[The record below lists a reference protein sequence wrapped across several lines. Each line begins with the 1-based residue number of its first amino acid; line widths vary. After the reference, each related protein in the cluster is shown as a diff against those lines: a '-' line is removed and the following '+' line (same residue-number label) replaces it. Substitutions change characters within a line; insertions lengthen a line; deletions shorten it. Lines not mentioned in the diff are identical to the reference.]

1 MIVFTLSFVVHHAVF
16 QPDISIVGVHYQ
28 PRSCVV
34 LQQQLRQWSPS
45 NCRIS
50 TFLQSPRPRLRMLR
64 PLTSMS
70 LRQRLQKWHLP
81 RRNRNPSQRKNPIG
95 ITSLSVIISFPKRRL
110 KGTPF
115 PKRNRFGMILL
126 RRHHF
131 WVVLRCRNLRKGNS
145 SQRGQHPTLGQ
156 QRPNGA
162 KHFDLH
168 T

>member
-1 MIVFTLSFVVHHAVF
+1 MVHDAVF
-16 QPDISIVGVHYQ
+16 QPDISIVGIHIHYQ

-34 LQQQLRQWSPS
+34 LQQQLRQWSPFA
-45 NCRIS
+45 CRIN
-50 TFLQSPRPRLRMLR
+50 TFLQSPRPRPSMLR

-81 RRNRNPSQRKNPIG
+81 RGHRNPNQRKNPIG

-110 KGTPF
+110 KVATI
-115 PKRNRFGMILL
+115 PKRNRFGTILL

-131 WVVLRCRNLRKGNS
+131 WVALRCRNLRKGNS

-162 KHFDLH
+162 KYFILH